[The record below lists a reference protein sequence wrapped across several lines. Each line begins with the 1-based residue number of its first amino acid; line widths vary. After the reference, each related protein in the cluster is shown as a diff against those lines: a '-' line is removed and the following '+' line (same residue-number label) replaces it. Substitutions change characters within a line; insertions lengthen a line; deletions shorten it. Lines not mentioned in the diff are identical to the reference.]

1 MFDYLQP
8 GIVVKDRAGIRK
20 AITRIQRDK
29 VYWTYAEGSNRRQ
42 HIADYDRFIDTHFVI
57 ADSTKMQQAQAA

>member
-20 AITRIQRDK
+20 RITRVESKR
-29 VYWTYAEGSNRRQ
+29 VYWKYAECSNQRQ
-42 HIADYDRFIDTHFVI
+42 HVVDYDRFIDTHFVV
-57 ADSTKMQQAQAA
+57 AELRMQRAQAA